1 MGIRFFP
8 ALTLN
13 PRNCIIFKFTLRH
26 ISILLN
32 SKEKYLMSENNPE
45 QLIQVLGML
54 SLAVVTAFVG
64 IRKLLKDWNTDNAET
79 SVINI
84 MHEELERMSK
94 QNTLL
99 ATELNKLQL
108 EIVSL
113 NRELHKLNLEN
124 QRLQLEVVALTREVT
139 RLQTMLHTGDLN
151 VSTN

>member
-1 MGIRFFP
+1 
-8 ALTLN
+8 
-13 PRNCIIFKFTLRH
+13 
-26 ISILLN
+26 
-32 SKEKYLMSENNPE
+32 MSENNPE